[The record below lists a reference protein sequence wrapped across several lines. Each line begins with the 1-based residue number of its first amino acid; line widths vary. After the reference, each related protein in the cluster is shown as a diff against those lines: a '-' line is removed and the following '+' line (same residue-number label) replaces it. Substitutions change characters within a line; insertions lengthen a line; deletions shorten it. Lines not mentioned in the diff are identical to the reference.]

1 MRSIGRIALLI
12 TTAALLGG
20 CTVVLMQ
27 EVRERFGWTEESML
41 RVGWLDTRKVQVEP
55 VFCYRTIG
63 EADCYREAQVGE
75 YNRLI
80 GYRVQPREF

>member
-27 EVRERFGWTEESML
+27 EVRERY
-41 RVGWLDTRKVQVEP
+41 GWLDTVMSRVLCQQE
-55 VFCYRTIG
+55 RG
-63 EADCYREAQVGE
+63 ADS
-75 YNRLI
+75 L
-80 GYRVQPREF
+80 